1 MELLVE
7 YRFSPNFAMFF
18 RKLRWILPDFNRFIN
33 KRVMSNLMTMATNE
47 ISIRTATRKAKR
59 FSIPRWATLLLLAVM
74 LSSVATLGFDAYSGK
89 LGIIGQHFEIEQ
101 TAAGKIIRVPAGG
114 NIQAAIAKAN
124 SGDIIELKA
133 GATYYGEIKL
143 PNKPI
148 TDFITIQS
156 SGAVQLAEGKRVGP
170 TQSPLMAK
178 IVTRDAHP
186 AVSAANG
193 AHHFRFI
200 GVEFAPETKTYVYN
214 LVLFG
219 NGEAVA
225 NLPHHLEIDRS
236 YLHPS
241 NLGISR
247 RAIALNSADTVI
259 KNSYIEGFAG
269 PNEETQGI
277 CGWTGTRNAQIL
289 NNYIEGGAEN
299 ILFGGSDPDNAEL
312 IPTDIEIKGNH
323 LSKPEAWKTKVTVKT
338 LFELKNSKRVK
349 FIGNL
354 LENNWKGS
362 AFRITVRNQDGKA
375 PFSTIED
382 VEIRDN
388 VIRNV
393 ADGINILGQDDSQ
406 KSGTLKNLT
415 IENNLFLDLSNGP
428 GMDGSGYLIQVASG
442 ENILIANNTS
452 LNTGNIVTFH
462 GDMPT
467 NFVFRDNIVG
477 HGNYGIHGPIDLS
490 SSALKGMFFGNLF
503 MNLNSVPPGDYAFP
517 SGNEIVKGLNDV
529 GFANIGG
536 GDYRLSQ
543 SSKYRGKG
551 LGGKNAGSNLPP
563 LAAN

>member
-1 MELLVE
+1 
-7 YRFSPNFAMFF
+7 
-18 RKLRWILPDFNRFIN
+18 
-33 KRVMSNLMTMATNE
+33 MATNE
-47 ISIRTATRKAKR
+47 INVRPAARKRKKFA
-59 FSIPRWATLLLLAVM
+59 IPRWAILLMFALLF
-74 LSSVATLGFDAYSGK
+74 LSVVTLGFDAYSGK
-89 LGIIGQHFEIEQ
+89 LGIIGPNFEIEQ
-101 TAAGKIIRVPAGG
+101 TANGRIIRVPAGG
-114 NIQAAIAKAN
+114 NIQAAIAKATG
-124 SGDIIELKA
+124 GDIIELKA

-143 PNKPI
+143 PNKQI

-156 SGAVQLAEGKRVGP
+156 SASSQLPEGKRVGP
-170 TQSPLMAK
+170 EQASLMAK

-193 AHHFRFI
+193 AHHFRFVGI
-200 GVEFAPETKTYVYN
+200 EFAPDSKSYIYN

-219 NGEAVA
+219 NGETVA

-241 NLGISR
+241 TLGISR
-247 RAIALNSADTVI
+247 RAIALNSADTTI

-269 PNEETQGI
+269 QNEETQGI

-299 ILFGGSDPDNAEL
+299 IMFGGSDPDSAEL

-338 LFELKNSKRVK
+338 LFELKNAKRVK
-349 FIGNL
+349 FVGNL

-388 VIRNV
+388 VIRV
-393 ADGINILGQDDSQ
+393 AADGINILGRDDSQ

-415 IENNLFLDLSNGP
+415 IENNLFLNLANGP
-428 GMDGSGYLIQVASG
+428 GMDGSGYLIQVANG
-442 ENILIANNTS
+442 DNILIANNTS
-452 LNTGNIVTFH
+452 LNTGNVVTFY
-462 GDMPT
+462 GELPT

-477 HGNYGIHGPIDLS
+477 HGNYGIHGPVDLTS
-490 SSALKGMFFGNLF
+490 QASKSMFYGNLF
-503 MNLNSVPPGDYAFP
+503 VNLNKVMNGDYAFP
-517 SGNEIVKGLNDV
+517 TGNEIVQNIGDV
-529 GFANIGG
+529 GFANAAA
-536 GDYRLSQ
+536 GDYRLSP
-543 SSKYRGKG
+543 SSKFRGKG
-551 LGGKNAGSNLPP
+551 RGKKDLGSNLPP
-563 LAAN
+563 LPAN